1 MIIMCD
7 IDDVCNNLIEKTM
20 ELYNSRYNKNIRV
33 SDLTSYNFADC
44 LPREDVDAI
53 LTLFKDKKLWN
64 SLSPVTG
71 APNGLKSLIKQGHQ
85 IYLATATNPVNFAW
99 KVEWCAKHFPFIH
112 ADNIIRAV
120 DKSLLKCDIIIDD
133 YMENLI
139 GNTAYKV
146 CLDKPWNRD
155 EKRDFIYDIRR
166 AHNWKEIVSAVN
178 DIERKEAEWNK

>member
-7 IDDVCNNLIEKTM
+7 IDDVCNNLIEKTI
-20 ELYNSRYNKNIRV
+20 ELYNSRYNKNLRV

-71 APNGLKSLIKQGHQ
+71 ASNGLKTLIKQGHQ
-85 IYLATATNPVNFAW
+85 IYLATATNPINFAW
-99 KVEWCAKHFPFIH
+99 KVEWCAKYFPFIH

-120 DKSLLKCDIIIDD
+120 DKSILKCDIIIDD
-133 YMENLI
+133 YMDNLI
-139 GNTAYKV
+139 GNTANKI
-146 CLDKPWNRD
+146 CMDRPWNRD
-155 EKRDFIYDIRR
+155 ERKDFIYGIHR

-178 DIERKEAEWNK
+178 DIEREDIE